1 MDIQSINN
9 IIFPSVQ
16 KVINTL
22 KENNHE
28 VKTTILRE
36 MFNEAINNALNIDQ
50 TRNISIKAMF
60 SGRGRA
66 WAKTKVEENNHA
78 WIAIREALDHKILF
92 SAADSFDY
100 KTCVNIKDV
109 FENSGIAWIRYGSS
123 SKNHTVFHIRTNGS
137 TIEKHVK
144 VKIDNTYVLN
154 GSLENLEGV
163 PHRVGLETGNFS
175 DFEVNRKEK
184 INIPVSAEELGTFG
198 IQTLEDVLNSSH
210 V

>member
-36 MFNEAINNALNIDQ
+36 IFNEAINNALNIDQ
-50 TRNISIKAMF
+50 TRNISIKTMF

-66 WAKTKVEENNHA
+66 WAKTKVNEKNHV
-78 WIAIREALDHKILF
+78 WIAIKEALDHKILF
-92 SAADSFDY
+92 SGVESFDY
-100 KTCVNIKDV
+100 KACVNIKDV

-123 SKNHTVFHIRTNGS
+123 SKTTQFVI
-137 TIEKHVK
+137 
-144 VKIDNTYVLN
+144 
-154 GSLENLEGV
+154 
-163 PHRVGLETGNFS
+163 
-175 DFEVNRKEK
+175 
-184 INIPVSAEELGTFG
+184 
-198 IQTLEDVLNSSH
+198 
-210 V
+210 

>member
-16 KVINTL
+16 NVINVL

-36 MFNEAINNALNIDQ
+36 IFNEAINNALNIDQ
-50 TRNISIKAMF
+50 TSNVSIKAMF

-66 WAKTKVEENNHA
+66 WAKTKVDENNHA
-78 WIAIREALDHKILF
+78 WITIREALNHKILF
-92 SAADSFDY
+92 SAVDSIDY
-100 KTCVNIKDV
+100 RSCINMKDV
-109 FENSGIAWIRYGSS
+109 FENSGIAWVRYGSS
-123 SKNHTVFHIRTNGS
+123 SKSHTVFHIRVNGS
-137 TIEKHVK
+137 TLEKHVK
-144 VKIDNTYVLN
+144 VKLDNVYISN

-163 PHRVGLETGNFS
+163 PHKVGLETGNFS
-175 DFEVNRKEK
+175 DFEVNKKDK
-184 INIPVSAEELGTFG
+184 INIPVSAEELETFG
-198 IQTLEDVLNSSH
+198 IKTLEDVLNDSH